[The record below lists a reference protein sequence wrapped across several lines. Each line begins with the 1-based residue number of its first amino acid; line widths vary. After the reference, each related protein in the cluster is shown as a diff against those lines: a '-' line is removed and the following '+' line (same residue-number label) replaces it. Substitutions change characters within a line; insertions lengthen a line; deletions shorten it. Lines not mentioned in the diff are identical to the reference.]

1 MIMDWTEKYRPK
13 TAKEIV
19 GNEKAADHF
28 KSWIK
33 DFGGGKVKKA
43 SILYGPP
50 GVGKTS
56 CVYALAREEEHEY
69 DVIELN
75 ASDQRTYKVIK
86 RMAGS
91 TSKTS
96 SLEGKKKIILL
107 DEADNLHGNADR
119 GGAKAIGEIIMGTRH
134 PVVLV
139 ANDLSKIPT
148 GLKNRCRKIKFEQI
162 KKSSI
167 SKVLMDICERENIT
181 FDEGAIEGISEK
193 NRDLRAAI
201 NDLQAISFGKTHI
214 GVEDVSVYE
223 RDVFF
228 GMNNGEDR
236 SHFLDAIFR
245 NDDPKPLLKMVI
257 NLDETP
263 EDLIQWINE
272 NLFKVYW
279 ENDLILALD
288 CLSRA
293 DLYLG
298 RAYLNQN
305 YGLWRYAVDLMTAGV
320 QLPKNR
326 RYGDIKYSSPSRW
339 NTLGRAK
346 RLKNIRNE
354 VCYKVS
360 KRYNIS
366 MKNAKMNALPYIKKL
381 CTDKH
386 TLIGIKKELNLKE
399 EELAL
404 ISGIKKEYIDSIF
417 KEKTKFDENTK
428 EKAIKEKSGKAEQRS
443 ISDFPPSIR

>member
-1 MIMDWTEKYRPK
+1 MIIDWTEKYRPK
-13 TAKEIV
+13 TIKEIV
-19 GNEKAADHF
+19 GNERAVEHF
-28 KSWIK
+28 KRWIK
-33 DFGGGKVKKA
+33 DFGGGRVKKA

-56 CVYALAREEEHEY
+56 SIYALAGEEGHKY
-69 DVIELN
+69 DIIELN

-86 RMAGS
+86 RIAGS

-139 ANDLSKIPT
+139 ANNLSKIPT
-148 GLKNRCRKIKFEQI
+148 GVKNRCKKIKFEQI

-181 FDEGAIEGISEK
+181 FDDDAIKRISDK

-201 NDLQAISFGKTHI
+201 NDLQAISIGKTHI
-214 GVEDVSVYE
+214 GVEDVSVYG

-228 GMNNGEDR
+228 GMNNRRDR
-236 SHFLDAIFR
+236 SHFLNAIFR

-272 NLFKVYW
+272 NLFKAYW
-279 ENDLILALD
+279 GNDLILALD

-293 DLYLG
+293 DLYMG
-298 RAYLNQN
+298 RVYSNQN
-305 YGLWRYAVDLMTAGV
+305 YGLWRYAVDLMTTGV
-320 QLPKNR
+320 QLSKNK
-326 RYGDIKYSSPSRW
+326 RYEDIDYSSPSRW
-339 NTLGRAK
+339 NILGRAK
-346 RLKNIRNE
+346 KSKKIGNE

-366 MKNAKMNALPYIKKL
+366 MKKAKMDALPYIKRL
-381 CTDKH
+381 CMDKH
-386 TLIGIKKELNLKE
+386 TLVGIKKELNLKE
-399 EELAL
+399 EELVL
-404 ISGIKKEYIDSIF
+404 ISGIKSEIINNILKEEI
-417 KEKTKFDENTK
+417 KHDENVK
-428 EKAIKEKSGKAEQRS
+428 KKAIEDKSGKARQKS
-443 ISDFPPSIR
+443 VFDFSS